1 MVQGKIWAGWLRRME
16 GDEEDVVSSAA
27 LTKLCDAV
35 TPVTSAR
42 TKDGV
47 SDVIVLIHLYP
58 QVSPWMG

>member
-1 MVQGKIWAGWLRRME
+1 ME

-35 TPVTSAR
+35 TPVTSER